1 LRPKSRFAE
10 QSGYS
15 KFFVSFVLFV
25 VNFHRLLMK
34 EERKTLEQREE
45 MTDLE
50 RLRHSASHVLATAI
64 LKIWPEAQF
73 AAGPP
78 VENGFYYDVDLKH
91 RISPEDFEKIE
102 AEMKKEIKANHPFE
116 RVEVSRDEALALG
129 KKGRLAALGE
139 RPEPSK
145 FKLDIIENIPAD
157 EKISLYRNGD
167 FIDLC
172 AGPHV
177 MRTGNIGAFRLT
189 NVASAYYK
197 GDEKNPQLQRVYG
210 TAFKTKKELD
220 DYFAMLEEAKKRDH
234 RKLGKEL
241 ELFVFD
247 DDVGPGLP
255 MFLPRGAV
263 IAEELEK
270 LAKETEFAAGY
281 QRVRTPHIARESLY
295 RKSGHVPYYVES
307 MFPPMILLEEGDRKK
322 LENLAIAKAKR
333 LKTFDEASER
343 VWVRFFDELKKTET
357 SREALF
363 DELGL
368 INAAEDADRAQIARI
383 DELSR
388 SLGDR
393 YYLKA
398 MNCPHHHKL
407 FAALPRSYREL
418 PLRLAEYGTDYR
430 YEKSGELFGLMRVR
444 SLQMN
449 DAHLYMTPEQF
460 EAEFNAVNEMYLNY
474 FKLFGIDKYLMRFST
489 HDPAKLGQ
497 KFVNEPE
504 LWKKTEE
511 MTRRVLRDSGI
522 NYVEVPNEAAFY
534 GPKIDVQAWSVI
546 GREFSIATNQVDF
559 AQPRSF
565 DLRYKDRDNTDK
577 IPICIHR
584 APLGTHERFIGFLI
598 EHYAGNFPLWLSPEQ
613 VRIVTIGDDPKL
625 IDYARSI
632 LKELRAHQ
640 VRAEIDESSD
650 KINGKIQR
658 AEQMKVHTMFVIG
671 KRDMDADAVS
681 VRVHGKGNLGAKSRT
696 QAVAEILDSIKART
710 P

>member
-1 LRPKSRFAE
+1 MS
-10 QSGYS
+10 
-15 KFFVSFVLFV
+15 
-25 VNFHRLLMK
+25 
-34 EERKTLEQREE
+34 EERKTLEQREQ

-78 VENGFYYDVDLKH
+78 VENGFYYDVDLPH

-116 RVEVSRDEALALG
+116 RMEVSRDEALALG
-129 KKGRLAALGE
+129 KKGRLAGLSE
-139 RPEPSK
+139 RREPSK
-145 FKLDIIENIPAD
+145 FKLDIIENIPPD
-157 EKISLYRNGD
+157 ETISLYRSGD

-177 MRTGNIGAFRLT
+177 MRTGNIGAFKLT
-189 NVASAYYK
+189 SVASAYYK

-220 DYFAMLEEAKKRDH
+220 DYFAILEEAKKRDH
-234 RKLGKEL
+234 RKLGREL

-295 RKSGHVPYYVES
+295 KKSGHLPYYAES
-307 MFPPMILLEEGDRKK
+307 MFPPM
-322 LENLAIAKAKR
+322 
-333 LKTFDEASER
+333 TFDEFREER
-343 VWVRFFDELKKTET
+343 QDLKAAL
-357 SREALF
+357 REAVQKRNALRADCVAF
-363 DELGL
+363 AWEEKLSKDYTSAEWWDAKDDEARWEETLVYIQQQIHRSDLPHQIGQIFL
-368 INAAEDADRAQIARI
+368 YQLPLVEGTVSEVFGKLDMLPPEDI
-383 DELSR
+383 
-388 SLGDR
+388 

-407 FAALPRSYREL
+407 FAAIPRSYRDL

-489 HDPAKLGQ
+489 HDPSKLGR
-497 KFVNEPE
+497 KFVDEPE

-511 MTRRVLRDSGI
+511 MTRNVLKNSGI

-559 AQPRSF
+559 SQPRNF

-613 VRIVTIGDDPKL
+613 VRILTISDDPKL

-632 LKELRAHQ
+632 LNELRAHE
-640 VRAEIDESSD
+640 VRTEIDESSD

-681 VRVHGKGNLGAKSRT
+681 VRVHGKGNLGAKPR
-696 QAVAEILDSIKART
+696 AEAIADTLRAIKERR

>member
-1 LRPKSRFAE
+1 MDE
-10 QSGYS
+10 D
-15 KFFVSFVLFV
+15 
-25 VNFHRLLMK
+25 
-34 EERKTLEQREE
+34 RKTPEQRAQ
-45 MTDLE
+45 MTDIE
-50 RLRHSASHVLATAI
+50 RLRHSTAHVLATAI

-78 VENGFYYDVDLKH
+78 VDNGFYYDVDLPH
-91 RISPEDFEKIE
+91 RISPDDFEKIE

-129 KKGRLAALGE
+129 TKGRLAALSD
-139 RPEPSK
+139 RNEPSK
-145 FKLDIIENIPAD
+145 FKLDIIENIPPG
-157 EKISLYRNGD
+157 ETISLYRNGD

-177 MRTGNIGAFRLT
+177 MRTGNIGAFKLT
-189 NVASAYYK
+189 SLASAYYK

-210 TAFKTKKELD
+210 TAFKTRKELD

-234 RKLGKEL
+234 RKLGREL

-307 MFPPMILLEEGDRKK
+307 MFPPMELLEEGDRKK
-322 LENLAIAKAKR
+322 LENLAIAKAKH
-333 LKTFDEASER
+333 LKSFDEASER
-343 VWVRFFDELKKTET
+343 VWVRFFDELKKPET
-357 SREALF
+357 SREDLF

-407 FAALPRSYREL
+407 FAALPRSYRDL

-497 KFVNEPE
+497 KFVDEPE
-504 LWKKTEE
+504 LWKKTED
-511 MTRRVLRDSGI
+511 MTRNVLKNSGI
-522 NYVEVPNEAAFY
+522 NFVEVPNEAAFY

-565 DLRYKDRDNTDK
+565 DLRYKDRDNTEK
-577 IPICIHR
+577 TPICIHR

-613 VRIVTIGDDPKL
+613 VRILTIGDEPEL
-625 IDYARSI
+625 LDYARAI
-632 LKELRAHQ
+632 LNELRGHQ
-640 VRAEIDESSD
+640 VRAEIDTSTD

-671 KRDMDADAVS
+671 KRDLEAKVIS
-681 VRVHGKGNLGAKSRT
+681 VRVHGKGNLGATPRDEVIST
-696 QAVAEILDSIKART
+696 LLEQIKTRAA
-710 P
+710 